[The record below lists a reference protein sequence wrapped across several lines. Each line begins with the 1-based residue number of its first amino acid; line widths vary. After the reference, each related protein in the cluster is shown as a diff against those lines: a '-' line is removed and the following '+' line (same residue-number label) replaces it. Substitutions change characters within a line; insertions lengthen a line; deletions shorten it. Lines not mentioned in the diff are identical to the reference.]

1 MVSSDHPTPIASSI
15 PMRTFLLAFAI
26 TAILVTPIAA
36 QRPKPSASKMYPR
49 GQYVVDH
56 YFADQVKSVSDD
68 CLTNLT
74 TREAWEKQ
82 RPELRRQFFEMMG
95 LWPLPAKTDLRATV
109 TGTVEGDGYTV
120 EKIHFQ
126 SRPGL
131 YVTANFYLPKSRKPN
146 EKLPAI
152 LYVCGHGN
160 VVEGGVSYGSKVKY
174 QYHPT
179 WFARNGFA
187 CIVLDTNELAEIP
200 GDHHGTYSRG
210 MWWWQARGYTPA
222 GVELWNAIRAL
233 DYLETRPEV
242 DPKRMGVTGRS
253 GGGATSWWVAA
264 ADDRVQ
270 AAVPVAGI
278 ADLRAHL
285 IEGELPPFRAGV
297 ISGHCDC
304 MFPVNTYRWDF
315 ANVAA
320 LIAPRPLLL
329 GNTDKD
335 TIFPVA
341 GYRRLAEK
349 VRKVYALY
357 AASEKFD
364 LLEEK
369 GPHEDTPELRRG
381 INRWMLRWLKADT
394 TTALKDELPK
404 LLAPKQL
411 KVFDKLPEDAINPA
425 IHETFVKEA
434 THELPVS
441 DAVLKE
447 WWPNRRAELV
457 KGLREQVFAGWPKSP
472 CELHPIEAADV
483 TVDGVRLRAVDYT
496 SETGVELRLF
506 VLTGAGVDYDNVIFL
521 VGDETGWQYR
531 TQQLGPKFADAMLLD
546 EKPKLDKQ
554 SHIMLRKGLTMDMA
568 IAFLAPRGIGP
579 TKWADPGSFEDVQIR
594 RRFPLIGQTLDGQRV
609 WDVRRGIAALRTL
622 PDLKTLPLKLMGKG
636 EAAGIAL
643 YAGIFEP
650 NIAEF
655 QLTELPPSH
664 RTGPTFLNV
673 AKVLDVPQAVALLGS
688 RPVTIRTTKADAK
701 AWEWPLRVQSATGGK
716 GLTVRVGE

>member
-1 MVSSDHPTPIASSI
+1 
-15 PMRTFLLAFAI
+15 MRTLTFTLAFA
-26 TAILVTPIAA
+26 LVAVFVSPAPA
-36 QRPKPSASKMYPR
+36 QRPKPPASKVYPR

-56 YFADQVKSVSDD
+56 FFAEQVKQVSDA

-74 TREAWEKQ
+74 TRAAWEKE
-82 RPELRRQFFEMMG
+82 RPERRRQFFEMMG
-95 LWPLPAKTDLRATV
+95 LWPLPAKTDLKATV
-109 TGTVEGDGYTV
+109 TGTAEGDGFTV
-120 EKIHFQ
+120 EKLHFQ

-131 YVTANFYLPKSRKPN
+131 YVTANFYLPKSRKPG
-146 EKLPAI
+146 EKLPAV

-174 QYHPT
+174 QYHPA
-179 WFARNGFA
+179 WFAKNGFA

-210 MWWWQARGYTPA
+210 MWWWQTRGYTPA

-264 ADDRVQ
+264 ADDRVE
-270 AAVPVAGI
+270 AAVTVAGI

-285 IEGELPPFRAGV
+285 IEGELPPFKAGV

-315 ANVAA
+315 ADVAA

-335 TIFPVA
+335 AIFPVA

-357 AASEKFD
+357 GADEKFD

-381 INRWMLRWLKADT
+381 INRWMFRWLKSDT
-394 TTALKDELPK
+394 TTALQDELPK
-404 LLAPKQL
+404 PLAPKQL
-411 KVFDKLPEDAINPA
+411 KVFGKLPEDAINPA
-425 IHETFVKEA
+425 IHETFVKAA
-434 THELPVS
+434 THDLPAS

-483 TVDGVRLRAVDYT
+483 TVDAVRLRAVDCT

-506 VLTGAGVDYDNVIFL
+506 VLTAAGLAKPAKIDAFVL
-521 VGDETGWQYR
+521 DEPAWETAVR
-531 TQQLGPKFADAMLLD
+531 TLGGYFPDALLLD
-546 EKPKLDKQ
+546 SKPAKDE
-554 SHIMLRKGLTMDMA
+554 A
-568 IAFLAPRGIGP
+568 AFAEMKKSRLNGTAVALIVPRGIGP
-579 TKWADPGSFEDVQIR
+579 TKWADAGSFEDVQIR

-636 EAAGIAL
+636 EAAGLAL
-643 YAGIFEP
+643 FAGIFEP
-650 NIAEF
+650 NIAEL
-655 QLTELPPSH
+655 QLSELPPSH

-673 AKVLDVPQAVALLGS
+673 AKVLEVPQAVALLGS
-688 RPVTIRTTKADAK
+688 RPVTIRTPKADAK
-701 AWEWPLRVQSATGGK
+701 AWEWPLRVQAATGGK
-716 GLTVRVGE
+716 GLTVKVGE